1 MKRLYASL
9 ILNPCCITDD
19 GKCTKHLWYCTLF
32 GPTIFRQQGMDAN
45 LSTEFKPAVVTDLA
59 LNYQISEK
67 VGIALNVNNLLNV
80 LPEWDFVALNDE
92 GQRLLDDTSTNL
104 YGVTPRENQLNLI
117 SFNQRYAQMT
127 YDGYHF
133 SQLGTMLNLSL
144 NVKF

>member
-1 MKRLYASL
+1 
-9 ILNPCCITDD
+9 
-19 GKCTKHLWYCTLF
+19 
-32 GPTIFRQQGMDAN
+32 
-45 LSTEFKPAVVTDLA
+45 
-59 LNYQISEK
+59 
-67 VGIALNVNNLLNV
+67 VNNLLNV
-80 LPEWDFVALNDE
+80 LPQWEFKAHNDE

-133 SQLGTMLNLSL
+133 SQLGTLLNLSL